1 MNSERKSI
9 LNYTRLAKLARL
21 AFPRV
26 VCAILVVTFGAAV
39 LPLWPVSAGMPGG
52 DCCQGKAAGH
62 CESSILRKARQRKP
76 EPMCGL
82 KPASVDD
89 SITIVAEPIDNPT
102 TESRSLSHSIGRTCS
117 MDCCASAL
125 NSAQK
130 RRDQGSTRAQFHLT
144 APLHVGSNVVVGT
157 SILVLPYSG
166 SDIAPR
172 GPPSSESSS

>member
-1 MNSERKSI
+1 MNSERKTI
-9 LNYTRLAKLARL
+9 PTYTRLAKLARL

-26 VCAILVVTFGAAV
+26 VCAILVVTFGAAA
-39 LPLWPVSAGMPGG
+39 LPLWSVSAVMQGT
-52 DCCQGKAAGH
+52 DCCKGKSAGH

-89 SITIVAEPIDNPT
+89 SITIVAEPTDNPT
-102 TESRSLSHSIGRTCS
+102 TESRSLSHSIGPTCP

-130 RRDQGSTRAQFHLT
+130 KKEQASTRAQFHPT
-144 APLHVGSNVVVGT
+144 APLRVGSRVVVGT
-157 SILVLPYSG
+157 SIRVLPYSG
-166 SDIAPR
+166 SNIAPR
-172 GPPSSESSS
+172 GPPTSESSS